1 MARFRRTAV
10 LMLLCAPFV
19 HAQRK
24 PTHIILVTADGL
36 RWQDVFHGIDES
48 LMKEKSAGM
57 QDAAAVRDRLWK
69 ATPEE
74 RRKALMPFFWNT
86 LVPSGILL
94 GNATRNSEM
103 RVTNR
108 YRVSYP
114 GYSEILTGRAQDD
127 VIRGNDKIQNP
138 LPTLL
143 DTLRDKWKLRPRDV
157 ALFASWDVFTF
168 IGTQKPGSVTIN
180 AGYSKLELP
189 MPSARMA
196 ALNEEQFRA
205 TTPWESARHDYF
217 TFALGFEYLK
227 TARPRALYLAFD
239 ETDDWAHDHRYD
251 KVLEMASE
259 FDRYLEQ
266 IWTWVEH
273 DPEYRGTTL
282 LVVTCDHGRGST
294 LADWNSHSRNVD
306 GADKIWA
313 LFVGPG
319 VTRTGE
325 SSNAPTAYQKDI
337 APTILSL
344 VGLEPPSPPIPMVV
358 QTPRP

>member
-1 MARFRRTAV
+1 MFLLV
-10 LMLLCAPFV
+10 LLFA
-19 HAQRK
+19 AGANGQSK
-24 PTHIILVTADGL
+24 PTHIILITADGL
-36 RWQDVFHGIDES
+36 RWQEVFHGIDDS
-48 LMKEKSAGM
+48 LMKEKTAGM
-57 QDAAAVRDRLWK
+57 QDASALRDRLWK
-69 ATPEE
+69 ASPEE

-86 LVPSGILL
+86 LVPSGIVL
-94 GNATRNSEM
+94 GNATRGSEM

-114 GYSEILTGRAQDD
+114 GYSEILTGRAQDET
-127 VIRGNDKIQNP
+127 IHGNDKIQNP

-143 DTLRDKWKLRPRDV
+143 DMVRDQWKLRPRDV
-157 ALFASWDVFTF
+157 ALFASWDHFAF

-180 AGYSKLELP
+180 AGYSKLEQP
-189 MPSARMA
+189 MASAKMT

-205 TTPWESARHDYF
+205 MTPWDSARHDYF
-217 TFALGFEYLK
+217 TFAMGFEYLK

-251 KVLEMASE
+251 LVLQMASE

-266 IWTWVEH
+266 LWNWVER

-294 LADWNSHSRNVD
+294 LTDWNSHSRNVE

-319 VTRTGE
+319 VARTGE
-325 SSNAPTAYQKDI
+325 AANAPAAYQKDI
-337 APTILSL
+337 TPTILSL
-344 VGLEPPSPPIPMVV
+344 AGLEQPPPGAGSPIPMVL
-358 QTPRP
+358 QASRP